1 MRVKRF
7 SLRALT
13 PQPATVSILLLHGS
27 GTDWLTRQSLQFTR
41 FPFFIRAQ
49 ELCESRGG
57 RPGLTVPNS
66 PYSLCGRKAILKNR
80 APELCESRGG
90 RPGLTV
96 SNSPY
101 SLCGRKAILKNR
113 APELCESRGGR
124 PGLTVPNSLCGRKAI
139 LTNRAPE
146 LCESRGGRPG
156 LTVPNSL
163 CGRKA
168 ILKNRAPELCE
179 SRGGRPG
186 LTVPNAPYGLCG
198 LKATLNLNF
207 QQPLRCD
214 SLSPLRFLSG
224 TGRNTNG
231 FSAMLNTVV
240 KTSSLSSWFHLALIN
255 PDWAQGT
262 N

>member
-66 PYSLCGRKAILKNR
+66 PY
-80 APELCESRGG
+80 
-90 RPGLTV
+90 
-96 SNSPY
+96 
-101 SLCGRKAILKNR
+101 
-113 APELCESRGGR
+113 
-124 PGLTVPNSLCGRKAI
+124 
-139 LTNRAPE
+139 
-146 LCESRGGRPG
+146 
-156 LTVPNSL
+156 SL

-255 PDWAQGT
+255 PDWAQST